1 MNARLPRAAARILED
16 STLCYLVVRTA
27 RGPHLTPVVYA
38 LDGGRVWLT
47 TSRNS
52 VKARALRRDRDVA
65 GLVRA
70 GDVAIAFRGR
80 ARTYD
85 ALDPLSWPFAAVAG
99 PRLVRAATR
108 FGVKNARFFA
118 GYAVDAR
125 RVPLA
130 WMPPGRVFIGI
141 ELSSGAL
148 LDLAE
153 GAVTD
158 TWGQG
163 ETSPVRI
170 AYRRSYSALPA
181 RRALDLGVP
190 RSVRSALGAAGD
202 GALGFGYGEPTVV
215 PVRWRRVAREGAYEV
230 VLPRAFLEIAGG
242 LAPGH
247 VARDPPAWAALTV
260 DHLASWRASEMVGQ
274 LLQGPAETF
283 CLPVTSRGSRA
294 LRGRLEAV
302 LAGSG
307 RT

>member
-1 MNARLPRAAARILED
+1 
-16 STLCYLVVRTA
+16 
-27 RGPHLTPVVYA
+27 
-38 LDGGRVWLT
+38 VWLT

-70 GDVAIAFRGR
+70 GDVAIAFRGH

-108 FGVKNARFFA
+108 FSVKNARFFA
-118 GYAVDAR
+118 GYAIDAG

-148 LDLAE
+148 LDVVG
-153 GAVTD
+153 GALMD
-158 TWGQG
+158 TWGEW
-163 ETSPVRI
+163 ETGPVRI

-190 RSVRSALGAAGD
+190 RSIRSALGAGGD
-202 GALGFGYGEPTVV
+202 GGLGFSRREPTVV

-230 VLPRAFLEIAGG
+230 VLPRAFLEMAGG
-242 LAPGH
+242 PAPGH
-247 VARDPPAWAALTV
+247 GARDGLGWAALTV
-260 DHLASWRASEMVGQ
+260 DRLASWRASEMAGQ
-274 LLQGPAETF
+274 LLQGPAEAF
-283 CLPVTSRGSRA
+283 CLPATSKGSRA

-307 RT
+307 RTGGSDNKLTNRLEDLALIRLRPQRVVWWRGWSSGVITQPE